1 MVFSSLLF
9 LFYFL
14 PAVLVVYFLVPYR
27 FKNVVLLVFSLAFYG
42 WGEPV
47 YVLLMVFSILMD
59 YSLGRW
65 LYARLVKG
73 DVRAARRILALSVV
87 CNLALLAFFKYT
99 DFLIGNLNS
108 LFDLGIPQLNLPLPI
123 GISFYTFQTISYVVD
138 VYRGDA

>member
-14 PAVLVVYFLVPYR
+14 PAVLVVYFLVPRR

-65 LYARLVKG
+65 MHTRLEKG
-73 DVRAARRILALSVV
+73 NVRAAGGSWCFRWCA
-87 CNLALLAFFKYT
+87 
-99 DFLIGNLNS
+99 NS
-108 LFDLGIPQLNLPLPI
+108 RCWPSSNTPI
-123 GISFYTFQTISYVVD
+123 FSSAT
-138 VYRGDA
+138 